1 MLDQLLDHLI
11 GAAEQRRAKYDDGG
25 FSGGNTDR
33 PALQRLLADVR
44 AGKVDVIVVYKV
56 DRLTRSLADFAKL
69 VELFDAHN
77 VILITLLES
86 ILSVMQI
93 SDSARQIIY
102 GAMIIAMM
110 LVYGRDRRVEG

>member
-1 MLDQLLDHLI
+1 
-11 GAAEQRRAKYDDGG
+11 
-25 FSGGNTDR
+25 
-33 PALQRLLADVR
+33 
-44 AGKVDVIVVYKV
+44 
-56 DRLTRSLADFAKL
+56 
-69 VELFDAHN
+69 

-102 GAMIIAMM
+102 GTMIIVMM